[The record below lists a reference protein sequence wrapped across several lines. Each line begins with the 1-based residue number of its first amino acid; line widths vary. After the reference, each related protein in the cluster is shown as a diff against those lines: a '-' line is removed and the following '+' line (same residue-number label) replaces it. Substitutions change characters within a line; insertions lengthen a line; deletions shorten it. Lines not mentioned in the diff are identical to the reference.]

1 MRINNTEYKIP
12 ELNFN
17 TICALEDMGVSL
29 GSTDLKAFS
38 TVRALLA
45 LSMNGDLAKA
55 GNELEAHIMAGGKL
69 DELVSEF
76 TRAMEESDFFH
87 SLKEM

>member
-29 GSTDLKAFS
+29 GSVDAKAFS

-45 LSMNGDLAKA
+45 LSMDGDIAKA

-69 DELVSEF
+69 DELINEF
-76 TRAMEESDFFH
+76 TKAMEDSGFFH